1 MDALRRA
8 SREAYEA
15 LMDRGAQVS
24 FAESLTGGLIAAT
37 LVENP
42 GASAVLE
49 ESYVTYA
56 PESKHRL
63 LGVRR
68 ETIERVGV
76 VSAQCARE
84 MAEGARR
91 LSGADWGV
99 SATGL
104 AGPDGGT
111 EALPVGT
118 VYIGVSG
125 RDGVQAW
132 AHHFSGDRSEV
143 RRRAAQAA
151 LEALK
156 RALEQA

>member
-1 MDALRRA
+1 MDALKRA

-15 LMDRGAQVS
+15 LMNRGAHVS
-24 FAESLTGGLIAAT
+24 FAESLTGGLIAAA

-49 ESYVTYA
+49 ESYITYA

-68 ETIERVGV
+68 ETIAHLGV

-104 AGPDGGT
+104 AGPEGGT
-111 EALPVGT
+111 VETPVGT

-125 RDGVQAW
+125 KNGTQAW
-132 AHHFSGDRSEV
+132 VHHFSGDRSEV

-156 RALEQA
+156 RAVEEG

>member
-1 MDALRRA
+1 MEALRRA
-8 SREAYEA
+8 GEAAFAA
-15 LMDRGAQVS
+15 LMNRGEHVC

-56 PESKHRL
+56 PESKRRL
-63 LGVRR
+63 LGVRL
-68 ETIERVGV
+68 ETIEGPGV
-76 VSAQCARE
+76 VSAECARE

-111 EALPVGT
+111 EEKGVGT
-118 VYIGVSG
+118 VFIGVSSKTG
-125 RDGVQAW
+125 TRAFE
-132 AHHFSGDRSEV
+132 HHFSGGRMEV